1 MTVDIN
7 THEFKPHNIIQLSAT
22 DELKQMTLRVDA
34 VSDRQVFVTVITSK
48 NPEIRNGA
56 KFTITQDPT
65 ANPRLVEMFDGHK
78 PSLDSEA
85 LSTAALMDV
94 IAYRL
99 QVWLNKQ
106 YAENP
111 KKGLSYAVLRD
122 GLRLEGVVGKDVTD
136 ATLTR
141 YLRRIITG
149 NPGQYIAGGGWVRLR
164 APLATP
170 SGSVPQV
177 GPNTRRVNKQMLI
190 EVVTKFAVGLVEC
203 GLIDAA
209 WEIE

>member
-7 THEFKPHNIIQLSAT
+7 THEFKIHNIIQLSET
-22 DELKQMTLRVDA
+22 DELKQMTLRVDS
-34 VSDRQVFVTVITSK
+34 VVGNRISVTVITSK

-56 KFTITQDPT
+56 KFTITQDST
-65 ANPRLVEMFDGHK
+65 ANPRLVEVYDGHRTN
-78 PSLDSEA
+78 LNADN
-85 LSTAALMDV
+85 LSTEALMDV
-94 IAYRL
+94 IAYQL

-111 KKGLSYAVLRD
+111 KRGLSYAVIRD
-122 GLRLEGVVGKDVTD
+122 GLRLADVVGKDVPDTV
-136 ATLTR
+136 LTK

-164 APLATP
+164 APLAAP

-177 GPNTRRVNKQMLI
+177 GPNTRRINKQMLI